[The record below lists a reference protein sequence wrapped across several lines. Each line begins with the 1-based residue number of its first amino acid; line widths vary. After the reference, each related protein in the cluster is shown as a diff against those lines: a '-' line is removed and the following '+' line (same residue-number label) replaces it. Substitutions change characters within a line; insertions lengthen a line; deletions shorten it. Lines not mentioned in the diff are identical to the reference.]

1 MTRKFLSFRHL
12 FIILSFWARS
22 NTIQRIRLSSKE
34 YCMRI
39 SPLFGCETIDE
50 LKAVI
55 KKAHFSSDFTY
66 PRAFRC
72 APGITASIE
81 IDDIGKYN

>member
-1 MTRKFLSFRHL
+1 
-12 FIILSFWARS
+12 
-22 NTIQRIRLSSKE
+22 
-34 YCMRI
+34 MRI